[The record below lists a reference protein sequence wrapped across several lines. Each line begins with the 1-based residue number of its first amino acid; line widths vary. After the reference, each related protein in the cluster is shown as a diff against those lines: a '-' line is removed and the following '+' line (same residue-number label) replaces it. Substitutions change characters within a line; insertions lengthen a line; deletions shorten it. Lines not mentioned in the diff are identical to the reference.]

1 MSTRIEERFNS
12 LLAEARKLEVAKL
25 ALDKRIQDGNEIA
38 ELTEGNDLHKLVKS
52 GRKIN
57 KKGEYR
63 MGGKVNRLSPNQMD
77 IYRKRYA
84 TSGEVKKIYQPP
96 GGQRRWP
103 TIEGGQKDWSE
114 LDAGLQHQIYK
125 ARNLTIPE
133 YALGDGEETVVE
145 TETETTTPEL
155 VSDANLPE
163 PPNSSRFGEMYTFM
177 DDDLT
182 LTTKFW
188 DEMSPAEKR
197 NHYNEKNI
205 EIPTVVTEEETT
217 TVDPGA
223 DTSTTT
229 TTTASTS
236 APAEKVDQFRLTT
249 NDQGEYALGP
259 DDGYINVLGFT
270 DPADYSTFKGVKS
283 YNKTTNEIEFTNDE
297 AGELAKQIM
306 DQGTPD
312 DFANNYIKA
321 ANQEQEDAGIVV
333 SYDDLYKYSDA
344 IGLTDKKLKKYGKDK
359 KYGKEHKDLLEAIN
373 VADFQRWEEKGNPTE
388 WKVTTLPANT
398 TDTEGEGTEII
409 TGEQGGQ
416 GGQGGGGGVAGT
428 GTAGADAKAD
438 AKAEFKKAI
447 ESIDTKLTGGEK
459 LGLATGALGRIGGIA
474 AALYNKPEKARNS
487 YLGVSNRAEDTMKD
501 TIRQSRIGFEQTEAQ
516 IKAQGNLARGIARD
530 TSNSWSQRYAAAL
543 GTQRVTDKGLTAN
556 RNAWEKMYGTLK
568 GQQAQIQFKGD
579 AMEAQGDMQ
588 VQDWWQRDKDAFA
601 GAMAQEAQNLT
612 SYGASVSNVANMK
625 KLRAQQLEILA
636 NTGTYYTL
644 GQLGHGIYGI
654 EFGGNK
660 DDK

>member
-1 MSTRIEERFNS
+1 MSTRIEEHFNS
-12 LLAEARKLEVAKL
+12 LLREAQKLEIAQL
-25 ALDKRIQDGNEIA
+25 ALDGKIKKDNELA

-52 GRKIN
+52 GKKIN

-63 MGGKVNRLSPNQMD
+63 MGGKVNNLSPNQMD

-96 GGQRRWP
+96 GGQRNWP
-103 TIEGGQKDWSE
+103 DFETRGGALMDWDDLS
-114 LDAGLQHQIYK
+114 AKAQHHIYK
-125 ARNLTIPE
+125 AQELDIPE

-155 VSDANLPE
+155 VSDANLPD
-163 PPNSSRFGEMYTFM
+163 PSNSRFAEMYTVIT
-177 DDDLT
+177 DDGNIES
-182 LTTKFW
+182 KFW
-188 DEMSPAEKR
+188 NDMTA
-197 NHYNEKNI
+197 NEKALHYQENNI

-217 TVDPGA
+217 IVDP

-249 NDQGEYALGP
+249 NDQGEYTLGP
-259 DDGYINVLGFT
+259 DDGYTNVLGFT

-283 YNKTTNEIEFTNDE
+283 YNKTTNEIEYTNDE

-312 DFANNYIKA
+312 NFANNYIKA
-321 ANQEQEDAGIVV
+321 ANQEQQDAGTVV

-344 IGLTDKKLKKYGKDK
+344 IGITDKKLKKYGKDK
-359 KYGKEHKDLLEAIN
+359 KYGKEHKDLLGAID

-409 TGEQGGQ
+409 TTGGP
-416 GGQGGGGGVAGT
+416 GGGPGGGGVAGT
-428 GTAGADAKAD
+428 GTAGADAKA
-438 AKAEFKKAI
+438 AFKKDI
-447 ESIDTKLTGGEK
+447 EGINTKLTGGEK
-459 LGLATGALGRIGGIA
+459 LGLVTGALGRVGGIA
-474 AALYNKPEKARNS
+474 AALYNKPERASNA
-487 YLGVSNRAEDTMKD
+487 YAGVSARAEDTMKGA
-501 TIRQSRIGFEQTEAQ
+501 IRQSRIGFEQTEDQ
-516 IKAQGNLARGIARD
+516 IKAQGNLARGIARN

-543 GTQRVTDKGLTAN
+543 GSQRITDKGLTAN

-579 AMEAQGDMQ
+579 AMEAQGAMQ

-612 SYGASVSNVANMK
+612 SYGASVSNVANMR
-625 KLRAQQLEILA
+625 KLRQQQLDILA
-636 NTGTYYTL
+636 NTGTYWSIDQMKSGSIGFDFL
-644 GQLGHGIYGI
+644 GDDDD
-654 EFGGNK
+654 K
-660 DDK
+660 DDE